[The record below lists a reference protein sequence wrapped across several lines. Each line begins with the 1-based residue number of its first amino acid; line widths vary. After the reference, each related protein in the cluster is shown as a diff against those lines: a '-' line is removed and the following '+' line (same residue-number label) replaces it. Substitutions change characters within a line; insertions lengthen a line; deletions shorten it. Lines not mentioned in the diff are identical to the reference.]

1 MSPRPL
7 RTRTGALAAFVLTL
21 AFLSVFWGPVLR
33 SPNSYMFN
41 TDGDGLKNYFTVA
54 WHVKYD
60 TSAFQ
65 FQGMNQPFG
74 EQIDFVDAQPL
85 LANTVR
91 AVSKVF
97 PGAADEAVGVVNL
110 FVLLGYAA
118 AALFLFL
125 CLVELGCP
133 AWISLAMAVGL
144 ALMEPQVMRTNMA
157 HYSLAAPWVLPAI
170 LYFFLRL
177 RRAAGAWPWAVG
189 MAVLLFFLYRHHAYL
204 AIMASAWLGLRWCI
218 GLVRKADRPWRWSL
232 VAAMV
237 APLLLHVL
245 IGLITD
251 HHTDRTAHPTGFT
264 DYQTTWNSLLHPD
277 SLVHSPLA
285 NALLGSRSLTL
296 EGLCYIGLGG
306 MLMVLMLL
314 LLTPGL
320 LMRYR
325 RGITPPIL
333 LQEGPAESL
342 RMLACSLPLL
352 AFAFGLP
359 FDPHH
364 LDLLWDLPLVRQFR
378 ATGRFSW
385 PFWNALAL
393 FLVVMLAAAARALPR
408 SWRWAAWFPLGVAPA
423 LYLYEGAYLQQFLGE
438 KAIGSPNV
446 FIGHNLDAD
455 LKAVMEAVPAGPF
468 RALLPLPFFHNGAE
482 ELMLPVDGPSFYA
495 AQVVAMQTGIPM
507 LASSG
512 GRTSLWETRELIGLL
527 APGFYPHPLAR
538 HFAPT
543 DRFLV
548 LWPGNTLPWEDR
560 DILDRSTLLARVGV
574 YELRSITAEELFA
587 DNRAAVVAKARAE
600 RDAMYL
606 SGGWLFSDKDTLL
619 LYHSFDGEAT
629 TDYVYRGKSA
639 QHYMNKDFNVLAELG
654 EGVLDTGKDYV
665 ATLWLY
671 NRGPMRAHLFFG
683 IDEVDP
689 ATGKGEWYHYID
701 GRFSRILDGDW
712 SFVEVPFRNHGVGHR
727 HRLFVTCW
735 EAVADTVWI
744 DEVMIRAAGTHVQKW
759 PADSLAPGADLLMD
773 GQFVPLAP
781 RK

>member
-1 MSPRPL
+1 MRPRL
-7 RTRTGALAAFVLTL
+7 TRTALWALGVFAITL

-85 LANTVR
+85 LSNTLR
-91 AVSKVF
+91 TVSKIF
-97 PGAADEAVGVVNL
+97 PSVADEAVGVVNL
-110 FVLLGYAA
+110 FVLFGYAA
-118 AALFLFL
+118 AGLFLFL

-133 AWISLAMAVGL
+133 KWASVGMAVGL

-157 HYSLAAPWVLPAI
+157 HYSLAAPWVIPAV
-170 LYFFLRL
+170 LYLFLRL
-177 RRAAGAWPWAVG
+177 RRAARTWPWAVG

-204 AIMASAWLGLRWCI
+204 AIMASAWLGLRWCL
-218 GLVRKADRPWRWSL
+218 GLVRSADRSWRWSL
-232 VAAMV
+232 VVAMV
-237 APLLLHVL
+237 IPLTLHLL
-245 IGLITD
+245 IGIATD
-251 HHTDRTAHPTGFT
+251 HHTERTDHPTGFT
-264 DYQTTWNSLLHPD
+264 DYQTGWVSLLHPEH
-277 SLVHSPLA
+277 LVHSPLA
-285 NALLGSRSLTL
+285 NALIGARTASL
-296 EGLCYIGLGG
+296 EGLCYLGLGG
-306 MLMVLMLL
+306 MLMMLMLVL
-314 LLTPGL
+314 LSPVLFL
-320 LMRYR
+320 RHK
-325 RGITPPIL
+325 RGDIPAVWR
-333 LQEGPAESL
+333 QEGPAESL
-342 RMLACSLPLL
+342 RMFGCSLPLL
-352 AFAFGLP
+352 AFAFGFP

-364 LDLLWDLPLVRQFR
+364 MDLLWDLPLVRQFR

-393 FLVVMLAAAARALPR
+393 FSTVMLAAAARALPGR
-408 SWRWAAWFPLGVAPA
+408 WRWAAMLPLVAAPV
-423 LYLYEGAYLQQFLGE
+423 LYVYEGAYLHQFLGE
-438 KAIGSPNV
+438 KAVGSPNLFDV
-446 FIGHNLDAD
+446 RGLDPD
-455 LKAVMEAVPAGPF
+455 LQAVVKAVPVGTF
-468 RALLPLPFFHNGAE
+468 RAILPLPFFHNGAE
-482 ELMLPVDGPSFYA
+482 ELMLPVDGPAFYV

-527 APGFYPHPLAR
+527 APGFYPRPLAR

-560 DILDRSTLLARVGV
+560 DILERSTLLARAGTH
-574 YELRSITAEELFA
+574 ELRSITAEELFA
-587 DNRAAVVAKARAE
+587 DNRAAVVANARAE
-600 RDAMYL
+600 RDSMYF
-606 SGGWLFSDKDTLL
+606 SGGWWFSNKDTLL
-619 LYHSFDGEAT
+619 LYKSFDGEPAT
-629 TDYVYRGKSA
+629 DHVYRGKSA
-639 QHYMNKDFNVLAELG
+639 MKCINKDFNVLAELG

-665 ATLWLY
+665 ASLWMY

-683 IDEVDP
+683 IDDIDP
-689 ATGKGEWYHYID
+689 VNGEGAWHHYSD

-712 SFVEVPFRNHGVGHR
+712 SFVEIPFRNHGAGHR
-727 HRLFVTCW
+727 HRLFVTSW
-735 EAVADTVWI
+735 DPVADTAWI

-759 PADSLAPGADLLMD
+759 PADSLVPGSDLLMD
-773 GQFVPLAP
+773 GQFVPLIP